1 MRPEAEIRLGRAG
14 NFLFAQTVIS
24 RRPCFA
30 FHTSAHDAAVLGEGV
45 EIPFSLPKTFFS
57 VRSRAVLLL
66 FLELLSLVLYSHSF
80 DIFCRSLRS
89 FTQPILFRTLTHLH
103 RRCFGTFTHTKG
115 FGTHT
120 TYTQNHPSIHQ
131 KRGLEPKSPPPPRQ
145 PQRNPQTSKENA
157 KMPSL
162 RPSPPTTHRPLV
174 TALLGELVGT
184 FLFLLFAFLG
194 ASITASYSSTTPPL
208 LTLFFVALAF
218 ALSLTANVWAFFR
231 ITGAAFNPA
240 VTIALFV
247 VAPRASRSWVRSGGV
262 IVAQLVGGIA
272 AAGVVA
278 GLVPGEGMP
287 GVDTALG
294 GGASVVQGFFIEVL
308 LTAELVF
315 VILMVGVERHRG
327 RFMAPAAVGT
337 AFFLTQLVGEL
348 LPLFF
353 VAVVDVD
360 WTDTVG
366 QASTSRAA
374 RSTPRAASGR
384 PSSADGGPGTFGFT
398 LSGPSPE
405 GCWLAGSTRC
415 CSF

>member
-1 MRPEAEIRLGRAG
+1 
-14 NFLFAQTVIS
+14 
-24 RRPCFA
+24 
-30 FHTSAHDAAVLGEGV
+30 
-45 EIPFSLPKTFFS
+45 
-57 VRSRAVLLL
+57 
-66 FLELLSLVLYSHSF
+66 
-80 DIFCRSLRS
+80 
-89 FTQPILFRTLTHLH
+89 
-103 RRCFGTFTHTKG
+103 
-115 FGTHT
+115 
-120 TYTQNHPSIHQ
+120 
-131 KRGLEPKSPPPPRQ
+131 
-145 PQRNPQTSKENA
+145 
-157 KMPSL
+157 MPSL

-247 VAPRASRSWVRSGGV
+247 VAPRASRSWVRSSGV

-294 GGASVVQGFFIEVL
+294 GGASVAQGFFIEVL

-315 VILMVGVERHRG
+315 VILMVGVEKHRG

-353 VAVVDVD
+353 LAVVGVD

-374 RSTPRAASGR
+374 RSTLRAASGR

-405 GCWLAGSTRC
+405 GCWPAGSTRC